1 VSDTHALDAEGWD
14 RDVLEAAGP
23 VLVDFWAPWCVPCK
37 KIGPIVDDLRE
48 RYAGRL
54 AVGTLNIDEHPSVAA
69 RYSVLSIP
77 TLMLFKNG
85 APVERIVGLQ
95 KPAKIESTILPH
107 LSET

>member
-1 VSDTHALDAEGWD
+1 VSARPFDDDGWE
-14 RDVLEAAGP
+14 RDVLQSETP

-37 KIGPIVDDLRE
+37 KIGPVVEDLAE

-54 AVGTLNIDEHPSVAA
+54 AVGTLDIDEHPQVAA

-77 TLMLFKNG
+77 TLMLFKG
-85 APVERIVGLQ
+85 GQPVERVVGLQ

>member
-1 VSDTHALDAEGWD
+1 MSGAHALDGEGWD
-14 RDVLEAAGP
+14 RDVLQSETP
-23 VLVDFWAPWCVPCK
+23 VLVDFWAPWCGPCK
-37 KIGPIVDDLRE
+37 KVGPIVEDLGD

-54 AVGTLNIDEHPSVAA
+54 TVGTLDIDQHPSVAA

-77 TLMLFKNG
+77 TLMLFKDG

-95 KPAKIESTILPH
+95 KPSKIEATVLPH

>member
-1 VSDTHALDAEGWD
+1 VSAGQEFDREGWD
-14 RDVLEAAGP
+14 GDVLGAETP

-37 KIGPIVDDLRE
+37 KIGPIVEDLGARH
-48 RYAGRL
+48 AGLR
-54 AVGTLNIDEHPSVAA
+54 VGTLNIDEHPSVAA

-77 TLMLFKNG
+77 TLLLFNG
-85 APVERIVGLQ
+85 GEVVERIVGLQ